1 MKIKAIIFDKD
12 GTLLDFDKFWVPVSV
27 YAVRDILKELNATFI
42 PEEELLAGFGI
53 KDGFTSIQGT
63 VSYGTYDDMTVS
75 LQEVLVRHGVQVAYD
90 KAKKCLLDAY
100 HAHTDK
106 GEFAPT
112 CPNLKDILNTL
123 QQAGVKMF
131 VVTSDDSV
139 VAKRCLIKLG
149 IYDYFT
155 EILAADGDHPAKP
168 NPYYINYLKDKYDL
182 QLDEMLM
189 VGDTLADTQFAING
203 KIACIGLAKTQE
215 NADILSEQV
224 STILPDPSTL
234 LDYIK

>member
-1 MKIKAIIFDKD
+1 
-12 GTLLDFDKFWVPVSV
+12 
-27 YAVRDILKELNATFI
+27 
-42 PEEELLAGFGI
+42 
-53 KDGFTSIQGT
+53 
-63 VSYGTYDDMTVS
+63 
-75 LQEVLVRHGVQVAYD
+75 
-90 KAKKCLLDAY
+90 
-100 HAHTDK
+100 
-106 GEFAPT
+106 
-112 CPNLKDILNTL
+112 
-123 QQAGVKMF
+123 MF

-139 VAKRCLIKLG
+139 VAKRCLIKLD